1 MITSNNLTLYNQSG
15 GTKSLGFNVNTMVG
29 GNSLIVPAGLLYI
42 NNNFNPQHITQIQKN
57 VIEGDIFD
65 KLYGFLDKSKKN
77 KTNKTKKKKNK
88 VKRKNKTRR
97 Y

>member
-1 MITSNNLTLYNQSG
+1 MITPNNLTLYNQSG
-15 GTKSLGFNVNTMVG
+15 GTKSLGFNVNTMIG
-29 GNSLIVPAGLLYI
+29 GSSLIVPAGLLYI

-77 KTNKTKKKKNK
+77 KTKKRKK
-88 VKRKNKTRR
+88 VKKKNKTRR